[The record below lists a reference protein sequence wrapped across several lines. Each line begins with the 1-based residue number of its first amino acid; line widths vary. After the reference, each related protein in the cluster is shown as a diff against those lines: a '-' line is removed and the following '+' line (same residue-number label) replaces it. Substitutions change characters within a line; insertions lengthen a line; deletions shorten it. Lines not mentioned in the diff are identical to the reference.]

1 MRFTLAH
8 LRNAIL
14 LLFAMILVACGGGS
28 DYDGFDD
35 SDSFDNSIDLS
46 TPDQYLRF
54 FNQQQGDLDDTAY
67 AVAYNA
73 AVDPGNARSTL
84 ENYIA
89 LHGLENPDVHVI
101 FRDSKDLGY
110 GRDMYMRS
118 YPNTDCGGQ
127 MIAFYVRNFS
137 VQIVDGFAYGPVNLE
152 AAIADDLQH
161 HIGTN
166 AIEFGRGRTTGGA
179 TDQCSEEPMTKF
191 FTFDPVPVGAQ
202 TRRLRVDLDDRG
214 AKAMPQPCISCH
226 GGKLRP
232 LDANGDFVAIHAED
246 TVNPIENQIGD
257 VKARLQAFE
266 VDTFEF
272 DKTGP
277 YSRESQ
283 EEGLRMLNLAIY
295 CSYPDSVTDGDTD
308 FVEQDCSDFGDGV
321 AEQGNQG
328 EWKGDFARDMLIGW
342 YGGALDTPGA
352 KFSDAYVP
360 AGWKPSAGG
369 APVGADTLF
378 TKVIGPN
385 CFVCHGKQGGQL
397 GTDED
402 TANGKDVDFSTW
414 DKFISY
420 ADDIERLVF
429 DEGRMP
435 LGLLNYQNFW
445 DDPQKADLLASFIAP
460 YVRKSTEFQA
470 RRLDANGA
478 VILPGRV
485 VARAGPDRVTRPGPG
500 AAITL
505 DAQASLFADSYRWE
519 LMSSPTASS
528 ATLSNPAARSTDFI
542 ADTDGKYVVSLTA
555 SSSDGASSNV
565 DTLTIAVDSGLG
577 EAPRDLTFYDDV
589 TAEFTEVRPVS
600 GRSCESCHQD
610 SAGAGIAGVPVW
622 WSIAQP
628 SAVQPAGTP
637 ALSLYEQAMA
647 RVLPEYIEDSLLLK
661 KASGQH
667 HYGKLVDGFDT
678 SLTVGSAGR
687 ADYDMF
693 VNWIAEGANCGID
706 PGCP

>member
-1 MRFTLAH
+1 MRFTLTH

-14 LLFAMILVACGGGS
+14 LLFATILVACGGGS

-35 SDSFDNSIDLS
+35 STDSS

-54 FNQQQGDLDDTAY
+54 FNQHQGDLDDTAY

-84 ENYIA
+84 EDYIA

-118 YPNTDCGGQ
+118 YQDPLCGQ
-127 MIAFYVRNFS
+127 ITAFYVRNFS
-137 VQIVDGFAYGPVNLE
+137 VQIVEGFAYGPVNLE
-152 AAIADDLQH
+152 AAVDDDLKH

-166 AIEFGRGRTTGGA
+166 AIEFGRGRTTDGA
-179 TDQCSEEPMTKF
+179 TDQCSKEPMTKF
-191 FTFDPVPVGAQ
+191 FTYDPVPVGAQ
-202 TRRLRVDLDDRG
+202 ARRVRVDLDGRG
-214 AKAMPQPCISCH
+214 AKAMPQPCITCH

-246 TVNPIENQIGD
+246 TVNLVESQIGD

-272 DKTGP
+272 ETTGP
-277 YSRESQ
+277 YSRDNQ

-295 CSYPDSVTDGDTD
+295 CSYPDSVNDGDTD
-308 FVEQDCSDFGDGV
+308 FVEQDCSAFGGGV
-321 AEQGNQG
+321 AEQGNKG
-328 EWKGDFARDMLIGW
+328 EWKGDFGRDMLIGW
-342 YGGALDTPGA
+342 YGDALDTPGA

-360 AGWKPSAGG
+360 DGWQPSAGG
-369 APVGADTLF
+369 APVGADALF

-385 CFVCHGKQGGQL
+385 CFVCHGKQGVQL

-402 TANGKDVDFSTW
+402 TVNGKDVDFSTW

-435 LGLLNYQNFW
+435 LGLLNYQTFW
-445 DDPQKADLLASFIAP
+445 GDPQKAELLASFIAP
-460 YVRKSTEFQA
+460 YVTDSTGFQA
-470 RRLDANGA
+470 RRLDANGG
-478 VILPGRV
+478 VILPGRI
-485 VARAGPDRVTRPGPG
+485 VARAGPDRVTKLG

-519 LMSSPTASS
+519 LVSSPAASS
-528 ATLSNPAARSTDFI
+528 ATLSSPDARSTDFI
-542 ADTDGKYVVSLTA
+542 ANTNGKYVVSLTA
-555 SSSDGASSNV
+555 SSSVGASSKA
-565 DTLTIAVDSGLG
+565 DTLTIAVDNALVK
-577 EAPRDLTFYDDV
+577 APRALTFYNDITDDFGK
-589 TAEFTEVRPVS
+589 ARP
-600 GRSCESCHQD
+600 GTDRACDSCHQ
-610 SAGAGIAGVPVW
+610 GAGGVGGVPMW
-622 WSIAQP
+622 WTAAQP
-628 SAVQPAGTP
+628 SATQPAATP
-637 ALSLYEQAMA
+637 ALSLYEQAMV

-661 KASGQH
+661 KAAGQH

-678 SLTVGSAGR
+678 SLTVGSVGR
-687 ADYDMF
+687 ADYDLF
-693 VNWIAEGANCGID
+693 VNWIAEGANCGVD